1 MILINFV
8 KGIYYKIIVKLYE
21 LFYRDE
27 IERICKEVA
36 YDDLRYDAEQE
47 ARRDYLDTHPE
58 LREED
63 L

>member
-1 MILINFV
+1 M
-8 KGIYYKIIVKLYE
+8 KLYE